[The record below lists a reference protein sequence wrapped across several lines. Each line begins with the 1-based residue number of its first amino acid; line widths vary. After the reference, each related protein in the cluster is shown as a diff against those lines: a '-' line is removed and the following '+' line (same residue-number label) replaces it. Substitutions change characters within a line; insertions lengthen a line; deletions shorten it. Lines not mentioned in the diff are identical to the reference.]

1 MSAPTLIMLAG
12 PNGAGKTTFYRAY
25 LQDRGL
31 PFINADQLALQLTLG
46 AYEAAELAAEM
57 RYRLLEERVSFIT
70 ETVFSDPAGAKL
82 AFLKKA
88 VEQGY
93 VVTLI
98 FIGLSSVALSKAR
111 VQSRVG
117 AGGHDVPEEK
127 LSARYERSLHN
138 LSMAIRELPHVIVLD
153 NSQSDDPFVF
163 VADFQSGTLMRKA
176 KTTIP
181 VWVQRFIR
189 KRRTKGR

>member
-31 PFINADQLALQLTLG
+31 PFINADQLALRLTLG
-46 AYEAAELAAEM
+46 AYEAAELAGEM

-98 FIGLSSVALSKAR
+98 FIGLSSAALSKAR
-111 VQSRVG
+111 VQ
-117 AGGHDVPEEK
+117 
-127 LSARYERSLHN
+127 
-138 LSMAIRELPHVIVLD
+138 
-153 NSQSDDPFVF
+153 
-163 VADFQSGTLMRKA
+163 
-176 KTTIP
+176 IP
-181 VWVQRFIR
+181 VVAVA
-189 KRRTKGR
+189 

>member
-1 MSAPTLIMLAG
+1 MSAPTLVMLAG
-12 PNGAGKTTFYRAY
+12 PNGAGKTTLYRAF

-46 AYEAAELAAEM
+46 AYEAAALAEAM
-57 RYRLLEERVSFIT
+57 RYRLLEERVSFIS

-88 VEQGY
+88 VDQGY
-93 VVTLI
+93 SVTLI

-111 VQSRVG
+111 VLSRVG

-127 LSARYERSLHN
+127 LSARYDRSLHN
-138 LSMAIRELPHVIVLD
+138 FGLAIRELPRVIVLD
-153 NSQSDDPFVF
+153 NSQSDDPFAF
-163 VADFQSGTLMRKA
+163 VADFQSDNLVRKA

-181 VWVQRFIR
+181 VWAQRFIR
-189 KRRTKGR
+189 KQRTKGH

>member
-12 PNGAGKTTFYRAY
+12 PNGAGKTTFYRAF

-31 PFINADQLALQLTLG
+31 PFINADQLALRLSLG
-46 AYEAAELAAEM
+46 AYEAAEIAEAM

-70 ETVFSDPAGAKL
+70 ESVFSDPAGAKRAL
-82 AFLKKA
+82 LKQA

-93 VVTLI
+93 LVTLI
-98 FIGLSSVALSKAR
+98 YIGLSNPALSKAR

-127 LSARYERSLHN
+127 LAARYERSLHN
-138 LSMAIRELPHVIVLD
+138 LGQAIHELPHVIVLD

-163 VADFQSGTLMRKA
+163 TAEFQSGNLVRKA
-176 KTTIP
+176 EPTMPAWIR
-181 VWVQRFIR
+181 RFL
-189 KRRTKGR
+189 